1 MAHQLG
7 RGLKVPIGIRAL
19 GVPPISGQRQR
30 VTHHVIGRTMAVFQ
44 RPHGKAVT
52 QIVYPRLGCARIL
65 LQLERLDQRAE
76 RPVDHGITEW
86 PAGV

>member
-7 RGLKVPIGIRAL
+7 RGLKVPRGVGDMGMPQIR
-19 GVPPISGQRQR
+19 GQRQR
-30 VTHHVIGRTMAVFQ
+30 VTRHVVGRTLAVFQ

-52 QIVYPRLGCARIL
+52 QIVYPRLGRARVL
-65 LQLERLDQRAE
+65 RQLERRDQIAE